1 MTAFQNNAFQNDAFQ
16 VTGNA
21 AVDPVDNPP
30 VRYSAATLALIGAI
44 WATPLAPQPVQ
55 SHTSIVPSLPA
66 VVVDDQPARS
76 QAALNTVL
84 SSWQAKAHQQQPR
97 RLLLV
102 SVDDPPFGFRPQ
114 TRVVPVTWT
123 GQNRTIIAAIVPA
136 DVADQPF
143 VRAVHWLNQS
153 PSWRHQSAAKLPP
166 DLLAVPVDQ
175 PPVTST
181 TNLLAVVAQWP
192 APKALP
198 VQAIKLPPQITAV
211 PVDQPPVTS
220 TTNLLAVVAQWPAPK
235 ALPVQAIKL
244 PPQIT
249 AVPVDQPPVTRRSQP
264 SWPAITWQAPASVK
278 VAALIEPAPVDQ
290 PSVTRRSQPS
300 WPAITWQ
307 APASVKVAALI
318 EPAPVDQPPVTRRS
332 QPSWPAITWQAQ
344 TSARIAPLAESVVT
358 PPVVE
363 EDRGRG
369 GWDPYAYKRR
379 STEQSVKDF
388 YEQVLDKFIEAPTA
402 KAEAAIAGFTQAAQK
417 YETAVISDAPVNLTD
432 TLFDQYQRQ
441 FNRVVKFIA
450 PAKRQEF
457 AAIVD
462 TEEEELEFL
471 LMVLDLD

>member
-1 MTAFQNNAFQNDAFQ
+1 MTAFQNDAFQNDAFQ

-136 DVADQPF
+136 EVADQPF

-166 DLLAVPVDQ
+166 DLL
-175 PPVTST
+175 
-181 TNLLAVVAQWP
+181 
-192 APKALP
+192 
-198 VQAIKLPPQITAV
+198 AV

-290 PSVTRRSQPS
+290 PS
-300 WPAITWQ
+300 
-307 APASVKVAALI
+307 
-318 EPAPVDQPPVTRRS
+318 VTRRS

>member
-1 MTAFQNNAFQNDAFQ
+1 MTAFQNDAFQNDAFQ

-166 DLLAVPVDQ
+166 DLLAVPE
-175 PPVTST
+175 
-181 TNLLAVVAQWP
+181 
-192 APKALP
+192 
-198 VQAIKLPPQITAV
+198 
-211 PVDQPPVTS
+211 DQPPVTS

-290 PSVTRRSQPS
+290 PPVTRRSQPS

-307 APASVKVAALI
+307 APASVKVAALS
-318 EPAPVDQPPVTRRS
+318 EPAPVDQPSVTRRS